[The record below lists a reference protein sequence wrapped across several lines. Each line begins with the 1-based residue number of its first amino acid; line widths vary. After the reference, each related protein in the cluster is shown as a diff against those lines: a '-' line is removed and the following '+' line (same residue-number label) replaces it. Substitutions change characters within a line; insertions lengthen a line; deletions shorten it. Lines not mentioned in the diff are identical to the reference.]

1 MRVSP
6 KVLLYAHD
14 TYGLGHLRRNL
25 AIARHL
31 LETVPGIQV
40 LLATGSVVANRF
52 DKPAGLQIIELPPV
66 IKTGDEQYSA
76 REPGIPISLVRKAR
90 SAVLVDV
97 VTRWQ
102 PDIMLVDHSPQGM
115 KGELLPVF
123 EALASHCPQ
132 TKVVLGLRDILDDPA
147 RVQELWSDQGVYAT
161 LEHIYHK
168 ILVYGNPDV
177 TNVVQAYGLS
187 DTVSAKLTYCGYVAS
202 ASPLK
207 ATPPPQFASNQPY
220 VLGTVGGGGDGAD
233 VMIATIRAAD
243 QLAITAVIACGPLMS
258 AQDRAK
264 IDAAADSVPAAVV
277 VEMFADLA
285 AVGLGAQCIVTRG
298 GYNSLC
304 ELAPLGVPTIV
315 VPRIWPRKE
324 QLIRARAFAKRGLVE
339 VVEAPSE
346 ELDNRLVGA
355 IRNAIA
361 SRSGNNAPNPLD
373 LGGLSKIRKALL
385 EILESEPGTNSQHR
399 PMALPGAIR

>member
-1 MRVSP
+1 MRTSP
-6 KVLLYAHD
+6 KILLYAHD

-52 DKPAGLQIIELPPV
+52 DKPVGLQIIKLPPV
-66 IKTGDEQYSA
+66 IKTGEEQYSA
-76 REPGIPISLVRKAR
+76 HEPGIPISLVRKAR

-97 VTRWQ
+97 VKRWQ

-123 EALASHCPQ
+123 DALASHSPH

-161 LEHIYHK
+161 LEQVYHK

-177 TNVVQAYGLS
+177 SDVVQAYRLS
-187 DTVSAKLTYCGYVAS
+187 ESVTAKLTYCGYVAS

-207 ATPPPQFASNQPY
+207 ATHPPQIASDQPY

-233 VMIATIRAAD
+233 VMIATIHAAA
-243 QLAITAVIACGPLMS
+243 QLGITAVIACGPLMS

-285 AVGLGAQCIVTRG
+285 AVALGAQCIVTRG